1 MAEPKFKIPKALGAC
16 ADLLYETKNK
26 RLAAQK
32 VVDEL
37 AKQESLLKEHLINT
51 LPKGEASG
59 VAGKVARVSIGTK
72 EVPQVEDWDKLYA
85 YIKKTGSFDLLQ
97 RRLSEGSVTERLDAK
112 VKVPGIKLF
121 KATTVSLNK
130 L

>member
-1 MAEPKFKIPKALGAC
+1 MADFKIPKQLGLC
-16 ADLLYETKNK
+16 ADLLYKTKTA

-37 AKQESLLKEHLINT
+37 ARQESLLKQHLIDT

-59 VAGKVARVSIGTK
+59 VSGKVARVSIGSK
-72 EVPQVEDWDKLYA
+72 DVPQAENWDLLYA
-85 YIKKTGSFDLLQ
+85 YIKKTNSFDLLQ
-97 RRLSEGSVTERLDAK
+97 RRLSDAAVGERLDAK
-112 VKVPGIKLF
+112 VKIPGIKLF
-121 KATTVSLNK
+121 KVVTVSLNK